1 MYVSDAVRRE
11 IDKLTI
17 SVSQLHY
24 KLWSDSTNNGFV
36 KGRQSEHIDPLALLY
51 NYKEYSSLPPLIDL
65 KKIDVKYE
73 YST

>member
-51 NYKEYSSLPPLIDL
+51 N
-65 KKIDVKYE
+65 
-73 YST
+73 